1 MRDPIAFLAHHH
13 GISAAAFAEL
23 GGLPAGAYVRSASN
37 PIDSQSFLL
46 VVAFVVPQLDVRKGE
61 KNQGEE
67 EKGENFYRCER
78 SYGSF
83 ERSLRLPDTIDEA
96 EVDAKFDKAS

>member
-1 MRDPIAFLAHHH
+1 MGFRRRPLRNLA
-13 GISAAAFAEL
+13 GCRPS
-23 GGLPAGAYVRSASN
+23 Y

-67 EKGENFYRCER
+67 EKGDNFYRCER

-96 EVDAKFDKAS
+96 EVDAKFDKGVLTIMAAKAPMRT